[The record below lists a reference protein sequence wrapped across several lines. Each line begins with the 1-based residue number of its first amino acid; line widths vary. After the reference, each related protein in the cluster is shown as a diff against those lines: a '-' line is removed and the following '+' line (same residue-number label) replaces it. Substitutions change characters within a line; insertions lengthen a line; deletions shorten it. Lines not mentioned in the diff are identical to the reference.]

1 MLARQQSCCDRG
13 IPIPR
18 FFFDADA
25 FRDAIA
31 QERNSSN
38 TWIRRALFWCLGPC
52 HNGLHDEQSE
62 NEAKGLFHV
71 DISILTLA

>member
-1 MLARQQSCCDRG
+1 MLARQQSCGDRG

-31 QERNSSN
+31 QERDTSDSG
-38 TWIRRALFWCLGPC
+38 IRRVLFWRL
-52 HNGLHDEQSE
+52 D
-62 NEAKGLFHV
+62 
-71 DISILTLA
+71 